1 MQSQVAKHYV
11 CLQASPV
18 HAGLGEECGVLHVLM
33 PGEAF
38 MAFED
43 AKETWHLNSSQESKT
58 LPEKWYV
65 YSLHC
70 WKTWVTGGLWPA
82 TGLKSGDAMIE
93 SLDLCLPVWEY
104 LYQLDAKA
112 THYLQSSGSEGWYSN
127 PTSGSFRSI
136 FRCSMELPGWYWR
149 LCCHQWWS

>member
-43 AKETWHLNSSQESKT
+43 AKET
-58 LPEKWYV
+58 
-65 YSLHC
+65 
-70 WKTWVTGGLWPA
+70 
-82 TGLKSGDAMIE
+82 
-93 SLDLCLPVWEY
+93 
-104 LYQLDAKA
+104 
-112 THYLQSSGSEGWYSN
+112 
-127 PTSGSFRSI
+127 
-136 FRCSMELPGWYWR
+136 
-149 LCCHQWWS
+149 

>member
-43 AKETWHLNSSQESKT
+43 AKETWRHGDMT
-58 LPEKWYV
+58 LEQFPR
-65 YSLHC
+65 
-70 WKTWVTGGLWPA
+70 
-82 TGLKSGDAMIE
+82 I
-93 SLDLCLPVWEY
+93 
-104 LYQLDAKA
+104 
-112 THYLQSSGSEGWYSN
+112 
-127 PTSGSFRSI
+127 
-136 FRCSMELPGWYWR
+136 
-149 LCCHQWWS
+149 